1 MQLLVIRHAIAE
13 EREAF
18 AVGGQPDAERPLTAY
33 GRRRM
38 KRNAKG
44 LLRVVKSPD
53 AIATSPFARAAETA
67 HIVADAFRVNRIEV
81 LEALTPEHP
90 PRDLVPWL
98 ATHAGD
104 AVVAVVGHEPHLG
117 ILVTWFLG
125 GREESHVELKKGGA
139 CLLELADSLEPGKAL
154 LMWLLTPSQLRAI
167 GD

>member
-13 EREAF
+13 ERDAF
-18 AVGGQPDAERPLTAY
+18 ATSGQPDAERPLTDY

-44 LLRVVKSPD
+44 LLRVAKSPD

-67 HIVADAFRVNRIEV
+67 HIVADAFGVNRIEV
-81 LEALTPEHP
+81 LDALTPERA
-90 PRDLVPWL
+90 PRDLIPWL
-98 ATHAGD
+98 STHAGD

-117 ILVTWFLG
+117 MLVTWFLG
-125 GREESHVELKKGGA
+125 GREESHLELKKGGA
-139 CLLELADSLEPGKAL
+139 CLLELAGDLEPGKAL
-154 LMWLLTPSQLRAI
+154 LQWLLTPSQLRSI

>member
-13 EREAF
+13 EREDF
-18 AVGGQPDAERPLTAY
+18 AVSGQPDAERPLTAY

-53 AIATSPFARAAETA
+53 AIATSPYARAAETA
-67 HIVADAFRVNRIEV
+67 HIVADAFGVSRIEV
-81 LEALTPEHP
+81 LEALTPEHS
-90 PRDLVPWL
+90 PRDLFPWL

-104 AVVAVVGHEPHLG
+104 AAVAVVGHEPHLG

-139 CLLELADSLEPGKAL
+139 CLLELSGGLEPGKAL
-154 LMWLLTPSQLRAI
+154 LLWLLTPSQLRAI